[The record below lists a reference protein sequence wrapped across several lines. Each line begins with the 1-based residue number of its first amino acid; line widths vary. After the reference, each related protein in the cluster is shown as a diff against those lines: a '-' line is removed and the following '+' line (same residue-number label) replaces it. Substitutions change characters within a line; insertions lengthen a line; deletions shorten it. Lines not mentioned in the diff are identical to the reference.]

1 MQLSEKSRGV
11 ASQRSRFWYLGPCL
25 AFAGS
30 ALAPLPAA
38 AQSGGQA
45 AASFAGV
52 LGLLLLLGLLVVGI
66 LYLVSLYK
74 ALAACSPANRSLPPG
89 LVWLNVIPL
98 FSSVWIFVTI
108 VSVAS
113 SLRREHVDRSIASD
127 SGHGLGAGL
136 VFAISGLLANIAA
149 VSTQLLGA
157 GLGVLYPVF
166 ALIALVF
173 WIVHWSGVV
182 RSRHE
187 IERGTGRPGTAA
199 APARHSDAG
208 SGGSA
213 HASGPGEPPGG
224 AAPMPRPGRPMSPG
238 KVVGIVFGVLGLAV
252 VFGGGLLVVSLLA
265 NSGGRLKAVSLET
278 DGIFVPDVVA
288 VLHNTGRGGYFNF
301 FVEAGGKRICNGGK
315 TFIAKDERRKIRFS
329 CPRLSDHTEFELRWK
344 SDGS

>member
-1 MQLSEKSRGV
+1 MVLIV
-11 ASQRSRFWYLGPCL
+11 
-25 AFAGS
+25 
-30 ALAPLPAA
+30 ALAPIQVAG
-38 AQSGGQA
+38 QSSRAGSVGPLQA
-45 AASFAGV
+45 ILWLSLV
-52 LGLLLLLGLLVVGI
+52 GLLIAGI
-66 LYLVSLYK
+66 FYLVSLHK

-113 SLRREHVDRSIASD
+113 SLRREHVDRSISSD

-149 VSTQLLGA
+149 VSAQLLGE
-157 GLGVLYPVF
+157 GLWVLYAVF

-208 SGGSA
+208 SDGSA

-252 VFGGGLLVVSLLA
+252 VFGGGLLVVALLA

-288 VLHNTGRGGYFNF
+288 VLHKNGRGGYFNF

-315 TFIAKDERRKIRFS
+315 TFIAKGERRKIRFS
-329 CPRLSDHTEFELRWK
+329 CPPLSDHNQFELRWK
-344 SDGS
+344 STGS